1 MIRRLFLFGGNPS
14 QYEAQAEFVT
24 AAGGS
29 AADVALLLVRRPGWE
44 AYLPRYLDP
53 WMLSGV
59 RAYHVVIP
67 DEDGLLDESKLD
79 ACLRHATGIFIGGGH
94 TATYQSYYAQGQVA
108 ELIRERYREGVP
120 VGGSSAGALLFPEIC
135 RMSPWDT
142 DSGTAQSRPGLGL
155 LAGCLISVHFV
166 SRQDEQNIVEAMIET
181 RIPSAWGI
189 DDSACA
195 VFRDE
200 VFSHAI
206 GAGVYHLQFNGTF
219 DRHTCSLMG

>member
-14 QYEAQAEFVT
+14 QYEAQTEFIA

-29 AADVALLLVRRPGWE
+29 AAEVVLLLVRRPGWE

-53 WMLSGV
+53 WIQRGT
-59 RAYHVVIP
+59 RAHHVILP
-67 DEDGLLDESKLD
+67 EEDGSLDESEVE
-79 ACLRHATGIFIGGGH
+79 ARLRQATGIFIGGGH
-94 TATYQSYYAQGQVA
+94 TATYQSYYAQGRVA
-108 ELIRERYREGVP
+108 EVIRERYREGVP
-120 VGGSSAGALLFPEIC
+120 VGGSSAGALLFPEVC

-155 LAGCLISVHFV
+155 LTGCLVSVHFI

-189 DDSACA
+189 DDDACA
-195 VFRDE
+195 VFCNE
-200 VFSHAI
+200 VFSHAF
-206 GAGVYHLQFNGTF
+206 GGGVYRLQFSGTF
-219 DRHTCSLMG
+219 DRYTCSLMG